1 LDKAVVFIDGGYLA
15 KAMIGNPKRTITED
29 VEFLVDTGAF
39 HTAIP
44 RAMAEKLQL
53 EAAGEISVT
62 LADRR
67 EVRAPISLAYLK
79 VKGRESIL
87 PVVIIDLPKPLLGV
101 TTLEGL
107 GLKIDPVS
115 GGLEYSR
122 PFGVALL

>member
-1 LDKAVVFIDGGYLA
+1 MGYVNA
-15 KAMIGNPKRTITED
+15 KATIGNPKRTITED

-44 RAMAEKLQL
+44 KAMAEKLQL
-53 EAAGEISVT
+53 EAAGEIPIT
-62 LADRR
+62 LADKR

-79 VKGRESIL
+79 VMGRESIL
-87 PVVIIDLPKPLLGV
+87 PVVIIDVPKPLLGV